1 MADQFNLFFANIA
14 EKIVEEIHPSNVV
27 LPEDPQNIP
36 VAEILAFHQNHLP
49 PQKSSKQL
57 SNLKIKIRWILMASR
72 QCF

>member
-36 VAEILAFHQNHLP
+36 VAENFSFSLEPLT
-49 PQKSSKQL
+49 SSEIIETIDWVL
-57 SNLKIKIRWILMASR
+57 LY
-72 QCF
+72 